1 MDMEAVGVAG
11 ASAGQVD
18 LRLHS
23 RVTGPFEGV
32 RRGLLDVDV
41 QIYDLSEGGCFVT
54 SVHEQPCG
62 VEIELEIEL
71 PDGTITVKGETR
83 HGRAGFG
90 FGVRFVNLAEEEL
103 KRLEQALNKLRRHR
117 TTTH

>member
-1 MDMEAVGVAG
+1 MGVEAVEIVES
-11 ASAGQVD
+11 ASQVD
-18 LRLHS
+18 LRVHR

-62 VEIELEIEL
+62 AEVVLDIEL
-71 PDGTITVKGETR
+71 PFTGTITVKGETR
-83 HGRAGFG
+83 HGRAGYG
-90 FGVRFVNLAEEEL
+90 FGVRFVDVSEESQ
-103 KRLEQALNKLRRHR
+103 KRLEQALTKLRRPKVKPH
-117 TTTH
+117 

>member
-1 MDMEAVGVAG
+1 MRVEAVGVVD
-11 ASAGQVD
+11 SAGQVD
-18 LRLHS
+18 LRLHQ

-62 VEIELEIEL
+62 VEIELDIEL
-71 PDGTITVKGETR
+71 ANGTITVKGETR

-90 FGVRFVNLAEEEL
+90 FGVRFFDLSEEDQ
-103 KRLEQALNKLRRHR
+103 KQLEQALSKLRRPRVKPH
-117 TTTH
+117 

>member
-1 MDMEAVGVAG
+1 MGIEAVQIAG
-11 ASAGQVD
+11 SVPQED
-18 LRLHS
+18 LRLHP

-54 SVHEQPCG
+54 SVHEQACG

-71 PDGTITVKGETR
+71 PFTGTISVNGETC
-83 HGRAGFG
+83 HGRAGYG
-90 FGVRFVNLAEEEL
+90 FGVRFVEL
-103 KRLEQALNKLRRHR
+103 TVDDQKRLDRALDKLRRRR
-117 TTTH
+117 TTH

>member
-1 MDMEAVGVAG
+1 MRAEAVQTTEP
-11 ASAGQVD
+11 SGQVD
-18 LRLHS
+18 LRFHR

-41 QIYDLSEGGCFVT
+41 QTYDLSEGGCFVT

-62 VEIELEIEL
+62 VEIELDIDL
-71 PDGTITVKGETR
+71 PNGTISAKGETR
-83 HGRAGFG
+83 HGRAGYG
-90 FGVRFVNLAEEEL
+90 FGVRFVDLSDEDH
-103 KRLEQALNKLRRHR
+103 KRLEQALDKLRRRR

>member
-1 MDMEAVGVAG
+1 MRVEALQTTEP
-11 ASAGQVD
+11 SGQVD
-18 LRLHS
+18 LRLHR

-62 VEIELEIEL
+62 VEVELDIDL
-71 PDGTITVKGETR
+71 PNGTITVKGETR
-83 HGRAGFG
+83 HGRAGYG
-90 FGVRFVNLAEEEL
+90 FGVRFVDLGEEDQ
-103 KRLEQALNKLRRHR
+103 KRLEQALDKLRRRR